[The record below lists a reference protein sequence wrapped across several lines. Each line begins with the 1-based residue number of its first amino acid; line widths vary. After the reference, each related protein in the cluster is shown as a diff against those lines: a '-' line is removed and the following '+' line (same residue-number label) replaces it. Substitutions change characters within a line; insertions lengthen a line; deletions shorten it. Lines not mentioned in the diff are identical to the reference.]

1 MLSALA
7 CLTIIHSQ
15 LPLVATILL
24 LPLVIKYTRHLGW
37 FVPSLTGEVTFIS
50 PREYQTEQGTYV
62 IKAVLFPL
70 MSFGLLIVLANNQR
84 VLMWR
89 DSMPESSYRQLVVML
104 KREH

>member
-7 CLTIIHSQ
+7 CFTVIHSQ
-15 LPLVATILL
+15 LPLVATTLL
-24 LPLVIKYTRHLGW
+24 LPLVIKYTLHLSW
-37 FVPSLTGEVTFIS
+37 FTTPLTGEVTFIS

-84 VLMWR
+84 VLLWR